1 MVKKQFRDLQS
12 VFCIQLPSNAPVA
25 QLNHMKHL
33 GGIKGPLRVRTFA
46 WVASHGRILTTESQK
61 GRLASHKHMLHVQKS
76 RGNNQTFVHRMQ
88 LCVSH

>member
-25 QLNHMKHL
+25 QLNHIKHL

-46 WVASHGRILTTESQK
+46 WVASHGRILTTDNLRK
-61 GRLASHKHMLHVQKS
+61 GGWPLTNICYMCRNQEETIKH
-76 RGNNQTFVHRMQ
+76 
-88 LCVSH
+88 